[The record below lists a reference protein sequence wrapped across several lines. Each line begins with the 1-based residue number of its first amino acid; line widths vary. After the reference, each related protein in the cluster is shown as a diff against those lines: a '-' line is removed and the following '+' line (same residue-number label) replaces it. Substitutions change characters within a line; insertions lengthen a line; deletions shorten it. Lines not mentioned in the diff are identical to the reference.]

1 VGSRA
6 ELKLSPI
13 EWNGGR
19 ERMRDERAE
28 IADAIGT
35 RRSIRRFSGEPV
47 PREVVRELLEAGT
60 RAPSPH
66 NRQPWRFAVL
76 RQLRTKARLARAMGE
91 RLRADRGRD
100 GDPAEAIEADVA
112 RSRARIEGA
121 PVVLVAALSMR
132 DMDRYVDERRSNA
145 EHLMAVQATAAA
157 VQNLLLL
164 AQARGL
170 GACWMCAPLFC
181 PETVRSALDLPEDW
195 EPQALVALGLAEGPG
210 RERPR
215 LDLSETAIW
224 LEDGED

>member
-13 EWNGGR
+13 EWDGGR
-19 ERMRDERAE
+19 ERMRDEQAE
-28 IADAIGT
+28 IADAIRT

-76 RQLRTKARLARAMGE
+76 RRLRTKARLARAMGE
-91 RLRADRGRD
+91 RLRADRCRD

-157 VQNLLLL
+157 VQNVLLL
-164 AQARGL
+164 AHTRGL
-170 GACWMCAPLFC
+170 GGCWMCAPLFC

-210 RERPR
+210 RERRR